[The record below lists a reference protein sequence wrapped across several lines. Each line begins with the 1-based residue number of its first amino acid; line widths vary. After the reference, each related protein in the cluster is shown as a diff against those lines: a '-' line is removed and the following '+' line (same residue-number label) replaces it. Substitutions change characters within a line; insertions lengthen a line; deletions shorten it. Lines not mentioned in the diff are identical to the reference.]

1 MTDIDFDEL
10 DKAVNSLMSKQR
22 AAENKT
28 DAGESTTS
36 DASLASVNESS
47 PELASPTVSSAE
59 NASTDP
65 VSAPVN
71 NNVGGNIPV
80 SVPHSSPA
88 MQTSDNQSAEAP
100 AAKIGTEAPKP
111 SPNTEAEANAV
122 KVTTVSSVPV
132 SSPTS
137 SVPVAASV
145 AGQPSVPARSLTP
158 SASPVPSAATNVKP
172 PTVSSA
178 PAASS
183 TPVAAPSTSTTPS
196 ATTASAAPIAATA
209 PAATTNPPTPAP
221 SSVPLS
227 SSSSPNSVVTPA
239 AQRLKPAA
247 STVSISPASTTP
259 AVPSAPSS
267 PSSSS
272 SSSTASPVDSP
283 GGHKLAV
290 TPAVSPSPAAPPESE
305 TVHVSPMI
313 AKRPHGRFMD
323 VVHPSS
329 KSKLVQQRKMTPNT
343 SKAGLSGQ
351 SGADSVN
358 TDDSA
363 NLADKGIRR
372 PSTIGGGN
380 NLNNIH
386 LNENNSG
393 VDAPTSANPEKSLLS
408 SVKKRVVLPQNP
420 EGKTND
426 SSDTA
431 TPVQSKSEST
441 APVSPF
447 ISNVE
452 VEKRPLGTPAAATDD
467 ANDGS
472 AAIAKNDDHKKS
484 LANYT
489 PRKLD
494 VSEDDPD
501 DEVEP
506 GGDVGLPPEFSAD
519 VMAAEEADVSSLDA
533 AVDDIKAAEQRASKK
548 PSDNDDVSPRHS
560 PKKDSTESEPKP
572 MFDAASRTSKNFDP
586 KEESKSGWLTVLLI
600 LLFLAI
606 GVAGGAAAYFLLIK

>member
-28 DAGESTTS
+28 DAGEDTASGV
-36 DASLASVNESS
+36 SLASGSENGSEFASS
-47 PELASPTVSSAE
+47 TVSSVE

-65 VSAPVN
+65 APAPVN

-80 SVPHSSPA
+80 SVSHSSPA
-88 MQTSDNQSAEAP
+88 MQTSDSQDAEAS

-111 SPNTEAEANAV
+111 SPNTEAEAGAV
-122 KVTTVSSVPV
+122 KVATVPSVPV

-137 SVPVAASV
+137 SAPVAASV
-145 AGQPSVPARSLTP
+145 AGQQSVPARSLTP
-158 SASPVPSAATNVKP
+158 SAPPIPSAATNVKS

-183 TPVAAPSTSTTPS
+183 APVVAPSTSTTPS
-196 ATTASAAPIAATA
+196 ATTASATPVAVTA
-209 PAATTNPPTPAP
+209 PVVTTNSPASVSSAPP
-221 SSVPLS
+221 SSP
-227 SSSSPNSVVTPA
+227 SSPDSEVTPA
-239 AQRLKPAA
+239 AQKPKPVA
-247 STVSISPASTTP
+247 STVSVSSASTAP
-259 AVPSAPSS
+259 AVPSA

-272 SSSTASPVDSP
+272 SSSTASSSDLPS
-283 GGHKLAV
+283 GHTPAV
-290 TPAVSPSPAAPPESE
+290 TPAVSPPPAASPESD

-343 SKAGLSGQ
+343 SKAGLGDQ
-351 SGADSVN
+351 SGADPAN
-358 TDDSA
+358 TDDNA

-372 PSTIGGGN
+372 PSMIGGGN

-386 LNENNSG
+386 SSESSSS
-393 VDAPTSANPEKSLLS
+393 VDTSTSANPEKSLLS
-408 SVKKRVVLPQNP
+408 SAKKRVVLPQNP

-431 TPVQSKSEST
+431 TSVQSKSEST
-441 APVSPF
+441 SSVSPF

-467 ANDGS
+467 ANDGG
-472 AAIAKNDDHKKS
+472 AAAVKNDDHKKS

-494 VSEDDPD
+494 VSEDDSD

>member
-36 DASLASVNESS
+36 DASLASGNESS
-47 PELASPTVSSAE
+47 PEFAIPTVSSAE
-59 NASTDP
+59 NASPDP
-65 VSAPVN
+65 VSTPVN

-80 SVPHSSPA
+80 SVSHSSPV
-88 MQTSDNQSAEAP
+88 MQTSSSSQSAEVP
-100 AAKIGTEAPKP
+100 AVKIGTEASKP
-111 SPNTEAEANAV
+111 SPNTEVEANAV
-122 KVTTVSSVPV
+122 KVTTVPSVPV

-137 SVPVAASV
+137 SAPVAAPV
-145 AGQPSVPARSLTP
+145 AGQSSIPVKPLTP
-158 SASPVPSAATNVKP
+158 SAPPAPSVATNVKP

-183 TPVAAPSTSTTPS
+183 APVAAPSTSTTPS
-196 ATTASAAPIAATA
+196 ATTASEA
-209 PAATTNPPTPAP
+209 PAAVTAPVVTTNSPASVSSAPP
-221 SSVPLS
+221 SSP
-227 SSSSPNSVVTPA
+227 SSPDSEVTPA
-239 AQRLKPAA
+239 AQKPKPAA
-247 STVSISPASTTP
+247 STVSVSSVSTAP
-259 AVPSAPSS
+259 AVPSAP

-272 SSSTASPVDSP
+272 GSTVSSSGSPS
-283 GGHKLAV
+283 GHTSAV
-290 TPAVSPSPAAPPESE
+290 TPAVSPPPAAPPESD

-343 SKAGLSGQ
+343 SKAGLGDQ
-351 SGADSVN
+351 SGADSAN

-372 PSTIGGGN
+372 PSMIGGGN
-380 NLNNIH
+380 SLNNIH
-386 LNENNSG
+386 SNENNSS

-408 SVKKRVVLPQNP
+408 SAKKRVVLPQNL
-420 EGKTND
+420 ENKTND
-426 SSDTA
+426 SSDVA

-467 ANDGS
+467 ANDGG
-472 AAIAKNDDHKKS
+472 AATAKNDDHKKS

-548 PSDNDDVSPRHS
+548 PSDNDDVSPRHLS
-560 PKKDSTESEPKP
+560 KKDSTEPEPKP

>member
-28 DAGESTTS
+28 DIGEGAAP
-36 DASLASVNESS
+36 DASLASGNENS
-47 PELASPTVSSAE
+47 PELVVPTISSTE
-59 NASTDP
+59 NASPDST
-65 VSAPVN
+65 N

-80 SVPHSSPA
+80 SVSHSSPV
-88 MQTSDNQSAEAP
+88 MQTSDNQSAETP
-100 AAKIGTEAPKP
+100 AAKIGTEAPKS

-137 SVPVAASV
+137 SAPVAASV
-145 AGQPSVPARSLTP
+145 AGQPLVPARSLTP
-158 SASPVPSAATNVKP
+158 SAPPVPSAATNVAP

-178 PAASS
+178 PADSS
-183 TPVAAPSTSTTPS
+183 APVAAPFTSTTPS
-196 ATTASAAPIAATA
+196 ATTASAAPVAATA
-209 PAATTNPPTPAP
+209 PAVTASSPAPAP

-227 SSSSPNSVVTPA
+227 SSSSPDSGVTPA
-239 AQRLKPAA
+239 AQKSKPAA

-259 AVPSAPSS
+259 AVPSASL
-267 PSSSS
+267 SSS
-272 SSSTASPVDSP
+272 SSSTASSSDLPS
-283 GGHKLAV
+283 GHTPAV
-290 TPAVSPSPAAPPESE
+290 TPAVSPPPAAPPESD

-343 SKAGLSGQ
+343 SKAGSGDQ
-351 SGADSVN
+351 SGADPAN
-358 TDDSA
+358 TDDNA
-363 NLADKGIRR
+363 NLADTGIRR
-372 PSTIGGGN
+372 PSMIGGGN
-380 NLNNIH
+380 NLH
-386 LNENNSG
+386 SNEDNSG
-393 VDAPTSANPEKSLLS
+393 VDKPTSANPEKSLLS
-408 SVKKRVVLPQNP
+408 SAKKRIVLPQNP

-431 TPVQSKSEST
+431 TPVQSRNEST

-467 ANDGS
+467 ANDGG
-472 AAIAKNDDHKKS
+472 AVTAKNDDHKKS

-489 PRKLD
+489 PRKLY
-494 VSEDDPD
+494 VSEDDSD

-548 PSDNDDVSPRHS
+548 LSDNDDVSPRHS
-560 PKKDSTESEPKP
+560 PKKDSTEPEPKP
-572 MFDAASRTSKNFDP
+572 MFYAASRTSKNFDP

>member
-22 AAENKT
+22 AAESKT
-28 DAGESTTS
+28 DSGEGATS
-36 DASLASVNESS
+36 DVNLTSSNENSSEFASSTASSI
-47 PELASPTVSSAE
+47 E

-80 SVPHSSPA
+80 SVSHSSPVT
-88 MQTSDNQSAEAP
+88 QTSDSQDTEAS
-100 AAKIGTEAPKP
+100 AAKIGTETPKP
-111 SPNTEAEANAV
+111 SPNTESEANAV
-122 KVTTVSSVPV
+122 KIATSPSVPV
-132 SSPTS
+132 SSLAS
-137 SVPVAASV
+137 SVPVTAPV

-158 SASPVPSAATNVKP
+158 SAPPVPSAATNVKP

-183 TPVAAPSTSTTPS
+183 APVADPSTSTTPS
-196 ATTASAAPIAATA
+196 ATTASAAPIVVTA
-209 PAATTNPPTPAP
+209 PAVTASSPTPASSAPP
-221 SSVPLS
+221 SSI
-227 SSSSPNSVVTPA
+227 SSPDSEVTPA
-239 AQRLKPAA
+239 AQKPKPAT
-247 STVSISPASTTP
+247 STVPVSSISTTP

-267 PSSSS
+267 SS
-272 SSSTASPVDSP
+272 SSSTVSSSGSPS
-283 GGHKLAV
+283 GHTPAV
-290 TPAVSPSPAAPPESE
+290 TPAVSPPPAASPESD

-329 KSKLVQQRKMTPNT
+329 KSKLVQQRKMTPNAST
-343 SKAGLSGQ
+343 SGLGGQ
-351 SGADSVN
+351 SGADSAN
-358 TDDSA
+358 TDDSVS
-363 NLADKGIRR
+363 LADKDIRR
-372 PSTIGGGN
+372 PSMIGGGN

-386 LNENNSG
+386 SNENNSS
-393 VDAPTSANPEKSLLS
+393 VNAPTSANPEKSLLS
-408 SVKKRVVLPQNP
+408 SAKKRVVLPQNP
-420 EGKTND
+420 ESKTND
-426 SSDTA
+426 SPDAA

-467 ANDGS
+467 VNDGG

-494 VSEDDPD
+494 VPEDDSD

-548 PSDNDDVSPRHS
+548 PSDDDDVSPRHS
-560 PKKDSTESEPKP
+560 PKKDSTEPEPKP

-586 KEESKSGWLTVLLI
+586 KEESKSGWLTVLLV

>member
-28 DAGESTTS
+28 DTGESTAS
-36 DASLASVNESS
+36 DASLSSGNESS
-47 PELASPTVSSAE
+47 PEFASPTISSAE

-65 VSAPVN
+65 VSAPAN

-80 SVPHSSPA
+80 SVSHSSPA

-100 AAKIGTEAPKP
+100 VAKLGTETPKP
-111 SPNTEAEANAV
+111 SPNTEAEANDV
-122 KVTTVSSVPV
+122 KITTSPSVPV
-132 SSPTS
+132 SSPAS
-137 SVPVAASV
+137 SAPVAASV
-145 AGQPSVPARSLTP
+145 AGQSSVPARSLTP
-158 SASPVPSAATNVKP
+158 STPPVPSAATNVKP

-183 TPVAAPSTSTTPS
+183 TPVAAPPTSTTPS
-196 ATTASAAPIAATA
+196 ATTASAAPVAATM
-209 PAATTNPPTPAP
+209 PTVTASSPAP
-221 SSVPLS
+221 TSSAPP
-227 SSSSPNSVVTPA
+227 SSPSSPDSGVTPVV
-239 AQRLKPAA
+239 RKPKPAT
-247 STVSISPASTTP
+247 STVSVSSISTTP

-267 PSSSS
+267 ISSGSTVSSSG
-272 SSSTASPVDSP
+272 SPS
-283 GGHKLAV
+283 GHTSAV
-290 TPAVSPSPAAPPESE
+290 TPAVSPPPAAPPESD

-343 SKAGLSGQ
+343 SKAGLGDQ
-351 SGADSVN
+351 SGADPAN
-358 TDDSA
+358 TDDNA

-372 PSTIGGGN
+372 PSMIGGGN

-386 LNENNSG
+386 SNENNSS
-393 VDAPTSANPEKSLLS
+393 VNAPTSANPEKSLLS
-408 SVKKRVVLPQNP
+408 SAKKRVVLPQNP

-426 SSDTA
+426 SSDAA
-431 TPVQSKSEST
+431 TPVQSKSESA

-467 ANDGS
+467 ANDGG
-472 AAIAKNDDHKKS
+472 AATAKNDDHKKS

-494 VSEDDPD
+494 ISEDDPD
-501 DEVEP
+501 DEVEQ

-548 PSDNDDVSPRHS
+548 PSDNDDVLPRHLS
-560 PKKDSTESEPKP
+560 KKDLTEPEPKP

>member
-28 DAGESTTS
+28 DAGESTAS
-36 DASLASVNESS
+36 DTSLASGNESS
-47 PELASPTVSSAE
+47 PEFAIPTVSSAE

-80 SVPHSSPA
+80 SVSHSSPV
-88 MQTSDNQSAEAP
+88 MQTSGNQSAEAP

-111 SPNTEAEANAV
+111 SPNTEAEAGAV
-122 KVTTVSSVPV
+122 KVATSPSVPV
-132 SSPTS
+132 YSPASSA
-137 SVPVAASV
+137 PVAASV
-145 AGQPSVPARSLTP
+145 AGQSSVPARSLTP
-158 SASPVPSAATNVKP
+158 SASPAPSAATNAKP

-183 TPVAAPSTSTTPS
+183 APVAAPSTSTTPP
-196 ATTASAAPIAATA
+196 ATTASAAPIAVTA
-209 PAATTNPPTPAP
+209 PVVTTNSPASVSLAPP
-221 SSVPLS
+221 SSP
-227 SSSSPNSVVTPA
+227 SSPDSEATPA
-239 AQRLKPAA
+239 AQKPKPAA
-247 STVSISPASTTP
+247 STVSVSPASTTP
-259 AVPSAPSS
+259 AVPSAP

-272 SSSTASPVDSP
+272 GSTVSSSVSPS
-283 GGHKLAV
+283 GHTPAV
-290 TPAVSPSPAAPPESE
+290 TPAVSPPPAVPPEGD

-343 SKAGLSGQ
+343 SKAGLGDQ
-351 SGADSVN
+351 SGADPAN
-358 TDDSA
+358 TDDNA

-372 PSTIGGGN
+372 PSMIGGGN

-386 LNENNSG
+386 SSESSSS
-393 VDAPTSANPEKSLLS
+393 VDTSTSANSEKSLLS
-408 SVKKRVVLPQNP
+408 SAKKRVVLPQNP
-420 EGKTND
+420 ESKTND
-426 SSDTA
+426 SHDVA
-431 TPVQSKSEST
+431 TSVQSKSEST

-467 ANDGS
+467 ANYGG

-494 VSEDDPD
+494 VPEDDSD

-548 PSDNDDVSPRHS
+548 PGDNDDASPRHS
-560 PKKDSTESEPKP
+560 PKKDSTEPEPKP

>member
-28 DAGESTTS
+28 DAGDSMAS
-36 DASLASVNESS
+36 DASLASGNESS
-47 PELASPTVSSAE
+47 SELASPTVSSAE
-59 NASTDP
+59 NASPDP
-65 VSAPVN
+65 VSTPVN

-80 SVPHSSPA
+80 SVSHSSPV
-88 MQTSDNQSAEAP
+88 MQTSSSSQSAEVP
-100 AAKIGTEAPKP
+100 AVKIGTEASKP
-111 SPNTEAEANAV
+111 SPNTEVEANAV
-122 KVTTVSSVPV
+122 KVTTVPSVPV

-137 SVPVAASV
+137 SAPVAAPV
-145 AGQPSVPARSLTP
+145 AGQSSIPVKPLTP
-158 SASPVPSAATNVKP
+158 SAPPAPSAATNVKP

-178 PAASS
+178 PAVSS
-183 TPVAAPSTSTTPS
+183 TPVAAPSTSTTPP
-196 ATTASAAPIAATA
+196 ATTASAAPVAVTAPVVTTNSPVSVSSAPPSSPSSPDSEVA
-209 PAATTNPPTPAP
+209 PAAQKP
-221 SSVPLS
+221 
-227 SSSSPNSVVTPA
+227 
-239 AQRLKPAA
+239 KPAA
-247 STVSISPASTTP
+247 STVSVSSVSTAP
-259 AVPSAPSS
+259 AVTSAP

-272 SSSTASPVDSP
+272 GSTVSSSVSPN
-283 GGHKLAV
+283 GH
-290 TPAVSPSPAAPPESE
+290 TPAAKPVVSPPPAAPPESD

-343 SKAGLSGQ
+343 SKAGLGDQ
-351 SGADSVN
+351 SGADSAN
-358 TDDSA
+358 KDDSA
-363 NLADKGIRR
+363 SLTDKGVRR
-372 PSTIGGGN
+372 PSMIGGGN

-386 LNENNSG
+386 SSESNSS
-393 VDAPTSANPEKSLLS
+393 VDTSTSANPEKSLLS
-408 SVKKRVVLPQNP
+408 SAKKRVVLPQNP
-420 EGKTND
+420 ESKTND
-426 SSDTA
+426 SPDAA

-467 ANDGS
+467 ANDGG
-472 AAIAKNDDHKKS
+472 AATAKNDDHKKS

-494 VSEDDPD
+494 ISEDDPD

-548 PSDNDDVSPRHS
+548 PSDNDDASPRHL
-560 PKKDSTESEPKP
+560 PKKDSTEPEPKP

-606 GVAGGAAAYFLLIK
+606 GAAGGAAAYFLLIK

>member
-47 PELASPTVSSAE
+47 PELASPTVSFAE

-80 SVPHSSPA
+80 SVSHSSPVV
-88 MQTSDNQSAEAP
+88 QTSSNQSAEVP
-100 AAKIGTEAPKP
+100 AVKIGTEAPKP
-111 SPNTEAEANAV
+111 SPNTEAEAGAV
-122 KVTTVSSVPV
+122 KVTTVPSVPV

-137 SVPVAASV
+137 SAPVAASV
-145 AGQPSVPARSLTP
+145 AGQQSVPARSLTP
-158 SASPVPSAATNVKP
+158 SAPPIPSAATNVKS

-183 TPVAAPSTSTTPS
+183 APVVAPSTSTTPS
-196 ATTASAAPIAATA
+196 ATTASAAPVAVTA
-209 PAATTNPPTPAP
+209 PVVTTNSPASVSSAPP
-221 SSVPLS
+221 SSP
-227 SSSSPNSVVTPA
+227 SSPDSEVTPA
-239 AQRLKPAA
+239 SQKPKPAA
-247 STVSISPASTTP
+247 STVSVSSVSTAP
-259 AVPSAPSS
+259 AVPSAP

-272 SSSTASPVDSP
+272 GSTVSSSVSPS
-283 GGHKLAV
+283 GHTPAV
-290 TPAVSPSPAAPPESE
+290 TPAVSSPPATPPESD

-329 KSKLVQQRKMTPNT
+329 KSKIVQQRKMTPNAST
-343 SKAGLSGQ
+343 SGLGGQ
-351 SGADSVN
+351 SGADSAN
-358 TDDSA
+358 KDDSA

-372 PSTIGGGN
+372 SSMIGGGN
-380 NLNNIH
+380 SLNNIH
-386 LNENNSG
+386 LNENNSS

-408 SVKKRVVLPQNP
+408 SAKKRVVLPQNP
-420 EGKTND
+420 ENKTND
-426 SSDTA
+426 SSDIA
-431 TPVQSKSEST
+431 TPVQNKSEST

-467 ANDGS
+467 ANDGG
-472 AAIAKNDDHKKS
+472 AATAKNDDHKKS

-489 PRKLD
+489 PSKLD

-560 PKKDSTESEPKP
+560 PKKDSTEPKP

-586 KEESKSGWLTVLLI
+586 KEESKSGWLTILLI

>member
-22 AAENKT
+22 AAESKT
-28 DAGESTTS
+28 DSGEDTASGV
-36 DASLASVNESS
+36 SLASGSENSS
-47 PELASPTVSSAE
+47 EFASSTASSVE
-59 NASTDP
+59 NASPDLADN
-65 VSAPVN
+65 S
-71 NNVGGNIPV
+71 VGGNIPV
-80 SVPHSSPA
+80 SVSHSSPV
-88 MQTSDNQSAEAP
+88 MQTSSISQSAETP
-100 AAKIGTEAPKP
+100 MAKIGTEAPKP

-122 KVTTVSSVPV
+122 KVTTSPSVPV

-158 SASPVPSAATNVKP
+158 SAPPVPSAATNMKP

-183 TPVAAPSTSTTPS
+183 APVAAPSTSTTSP
-196 ATTASAAPIAATA
+196 ATTASAAPIVVTA
-209 PAATTNPPTPAP
+209 PAVTASSPTPASSAPP
-221 SSVPLS
+221 SSP
-227 SSSSPNSVVTPA
+227 SSPDSEVTPA
-239 AQRLKPAA
+239 AQKPKPAT
-247 STVSISPASTTP
+247 STVSVSSISTTP
-259 AVPSAPSS
+259 AVPSVP

-272 SSSTASPVDSP
+272 GSTVSSSGSPSSHTP
-283 GGHKLAV
+283 AV
-290 TPAVSPSPAAPPESE
+290 TPAVSPPSAAPPESD

-343 SKAGLSGQ
+343 SKAGLGDQ
-351 SGADSVN
+351 SGADPAN
-358 TDDSA
+358 TDDNA
-363 NLADKGIRR
+363 NLADKGIRH
-372 PSTIGGGN
+372 PSIIGGGN
-380 NLNNIH
+380 NFH
-386 LNENNSG
+386 SNEDNSG
-393 VDAPTSANPEKSLLS
+393 VDKPTSANPEKSLLS
-408 SVKKRVVLPQNP
+408 SAKKRVVLPQNP

-467 ANDGS
+467 ANYGG

-494 VSEDDPD
+494 VPEDDSD

-548 PSDNDDVSPRHS
+548 PSDNDDVSLRHS
-560 PKKDSTESEPKP
+560 PKKDSTEPEPRP

>member
-36 DASLASVNESS
+36 DASLASGNESS

-80 SVPHSSPA
+80 SVSHSSPV
-88 MQTSDNQSAEAP
+88 MQTSDSQDTEAP
-100 AAKIGTEAPKP
+100 AAKIGTETPKP
-111 SPNTEAEANAV
+111 SPNTEVEANAV
-122 KVTTVSSVPV
+122 KITTSPSVPV

-137 SVPVAASV
+137 SIPVAASV

-158 SASPVPSAATNVKP
+158 STPPVPSAATNVKP

-183 TPVAAPSTSTTPS
+183 APVAAPSTSTTPP
-196 ATTASAAPIAATA
+196 ATTASAAPIVVTA
-209 PAATTNPPTPAP
+209 PVVTTNSPASVSSAPP
-221 SSVPLS
+221 SSP
-227 SSSSPNSVVTPA
+227 SSPDSEVTPA
-239 AQRLKPAA
+239 AQKPKPAA
-247 STVSISPASTTP
+247 STVSVSSVSTAP
-259 AVPSAPSS
+259 AVPSAP

-272 SSSTASPVDSP
+272 GSTVSSSVSPS
-283 GGHKLAV
+283 GHTPAV
-290 TPAVSPSPAAPPESE
+290 TPVVSPPPPAAPPEGD

-343 SKAGLSGQ
+343 SKAGLGDQ
-351 SGADSVN
+351 FGADPAN
-358 TDDSA
+358 TDDNA

-372 PSTIGGGN
+372 PSMIGGGN
-380 NLNNIH
+380 SLNNIH
-386 LNENNSG
+386 LNENNSS

-408 SVKKRVVLPQNP
+408 SAKKRVVLPQNP

-452 VEKRPLGTPAAATDD
+452 VEKRPLGTPVAATDD
-467 ANDGS
+467 ANDGG
-472 AAIAKNDDHKKS
+472 AATAKNDDHKKS

-506 GGDVGLPPEFSAD
+506 GGDVGLPPEFRAD

-548 PSDNDDVSPRHS
+548 PSDNDDVSPRHLS
-560 PKKDSTESEPKP
+560 KKDSTEPEPKP

-586 KEESKSGWLTVLLI
+586 KEENKSGWLTVLLI

>member
-28 DAGESTTS
+28 DAGDSTAS
-36 DASLASVNESS
+36 DTSLASGNESS
-47 PELASPTVSSAE
+47 SELASPTVSSVE
-59 NASTDP
+59 NASPDP

-80 SVPHSSPA
+80 SVSHSSPVV
-88 MQTSDNQSAEAP
+88 QTSGNQSAEAP

-111 SPNTEAEANAV
+111 SPNTEAEAGAV
-122 KVTTVSSVPV
+122 KVTTVPSVPV

-137 SVPVAASV
+137 SAPVAASV
-145 AGQPSVPARSLTP
+145 AGQQSVPARSLTP
-158 SASPVPSAATNVKP
+158 SAPPVPSAATNVKSS
-172 PTVSSA
+172 TVSSA

-183 TPVAAPSTSTTPS
+183 APVVAPSTSTTPS
-196 ATTASAAPIAATA
+196 ATTASATPVAVTA
-209 PAATTNPPTPAP
+209 PVVTTNSPASVSSAPP
-221 SSVPLS
+221 SSP
-227 SSSSPNSVVTPA
+227 SSPDSEVTPA
-239 AQRLKPAA
+239 AQKLKPAA
-247 STVSISPASTTP
+247 PTVS
-259 AVPSAPSS
+259 SAP

-272 SSSTASPVDSP
+272 SSTVSSADSP
-283 GGHKLAV
+283 SVHASAA
-290 TPAVSPSPAAPPESE
+290 TPAVSPPPAAPPEGD

-343 SKAGLSGQ
+343 SKAGLGDQ
-351 SGADSVN
+351 SGADSAN
-358 TDDSA
+358 MDDSA
-363 NLADKGIRR
+363 NFADKGIRR
-372 PSTIGGGN
+372 PSMIGGGN
-380 NLNNIH
+380 NLNSIH
-386 LNENNSG
+386 SNENNSS

-408 SVKKRVVLPQNP
+408 SAKKRVVLPQSP
-420 EGKTND
+420 EGKTNN
-426 SSDTA
+426 SSDVA
-431 TPVQSKSEST
+431 MSVQSKSESI

-467 ANDGS
+467 ANDRD
-472 AAIAKNDDHKKS
+472 AATAKNDDHKKS

-560 PKKDSTESEPKP
+560 PKKDSTEPEPKP

>member
-22 AAENKT
+22 AAESKT
-28 DAGESTTS
+28 DAGEDTASGV
-36 DASLASVNESS
+36 SLASGSENGSEFASS
-47 PELASPTVSSAE
+47 TVSSVE

-65 VSAPVN
+65 APAPVN

-80 SVPHSSPA
+80 SVSHSSPA
-88 MQTSDNQSAEAP
+88 MQTSDSQDAEAS

-111 SPNTEAEANAV
+111 FPNTEAEANAV
-122 KVTTVSSVPV
+122 KVATVPSMPV

-137 SVPVAASV
+137 SAPVAASV
-145 AGQPSVPARSLTP
+145 AGQSSVPARSLTP
-158 SASPVPSAATNVKP
+158 SASPITSAATNVKP
-172 PTVSSA
+172 PTVSSVPATSSA
-178 PAASS
+178 PVAIPSTPTTTATAASAV
-183 TPVAAPSTSTTPS
+183 PVAAAAP
-196 ATTASAAPIAATA
+196 AVTASS
-209 PAATTNPPTPAP
+209 PAP
-221 SSVPLS
+221 VSSAPPSSLS
-227 SSSSPNSVVTPA
+227 SPSSPDSEVTPA
-239 AQRLKPAA
+239 AQKPKPAA
-247 STVSISPASTTP
+247 STVSVSSASTTP
-259 AVPSAPSS
+259 AVPSAP

-272 SSSTASPVDSP
+272 GSTVSSSGSPS
-283 GGHKLAV
+283 GHTPAV
-290 TPAVSPSPAAPPESE
+290 TPAVSPPPAAPPESD

-329 KSKLVQQRKMTPNT
+329 KSKIVQQRKMTPNT
-343 SKAGLSGQ
+343 SKAGLGDQ
-351 SGADSVN
+351 SGADSAN
-358 TDDSA
+358 KDDSA

-372 PSTIGGGN
+372 SSMIGGGN

-386 LNENNSG
+386 SSESNSS
-393 VDAPTSANPEKSLLS
+393 VDTSTSANPEKSLLS
-408 SVKKRVVLPQNP
+408 SAKKRVVLPQNP
-420 EGKTND
+420 EGKTNN
-426 SSDTA
+426 SSDVA
-431 TPVQSKSEST
+431 MSVQSKSEST

-467 ANDGS
+467 TNDGG

-484 LANYT
+484 LANYM
-489 PRKLD
+489 PSKLD

-548 PSDNDDVSPRHS
+548 PSDNDDISPRHS
-560 PKKDSTESEPKP
+560 PKKDSTEPEPKP

>member
-36 DASLASVNESS
+36 DASLASGNESS
-47 PELASPTVSSAE
+47 PEFAIPTVSSAE

-80 SVPHSSPA
+80 SVSHSSPV
-88 MQTSDNQSAEAP
+88 MQTFGNQSAEAP

-111 SPNTEAEANAV
+111 SPNTEAEAGAV
-122 KVTTVSSVPV
+122 KVTTVPSVPV

-137 SVPVAASV
+137 SAPVAASV
-145 AGQPSVPARSLTP
+145 AGQPSVPVRSLTP
-158 SASPVPSAATNVKP
+158 SAPPVPSAATNVKP

-183 TPVAAPSTSTTPS
+183 APVVATSTSTTPS
-196 ATTASAAPIAATA
+196 ATTASATPVAVTA
-209 PAATTNPPTPAP
+209 PVVTTNSPPAPAP

-227 SSSSPNSVVTPA
+227 SSSSPNSGVTPA
-239 AQRLKPAA
+239 TQKPKPAA

-259 AVPSAPSS
+259 AVPSAP

-272 SSSTASPVDSP
+272 GSTVSSSVSPS
-283 GGHKLAV
+283 GHTPAV
-290 TPAVSPSPAAPPESE
+290 TPAVSPPPAVPPEGD

-343 SKAGLSGQ
+343 SKAGLVDQ
-351 SGADSVN
+351 SGANPAN
-358 TDDSA
+358 TDDNA

-372 PSTIGGGN
+372 PSMIGGGN

-386 LNENNSG
+386 SSESSSS
-393 VDAPTSANPEKSLLS
+393 VDTSTSANPEKSLLS
-408 SVKKRVVLPQNP
+408 SAKKRVVLPQNP
-420 EGKTND
+420 ESKTND
-426 SSDTA
+426 SPDVA
-431 TPVQSKSEST
+431 TSVQSKSEST

-467 ANDGS
+467 ANYGG

-494 VSEDDPD
+494 VSEDDSD

-548 PSDNDDVSPRHS
+548 PGDNDDASPRHS

>member
-28 DAGESTTS
+28 DAGEDTASGV
-36 DASLASVNESS
+36 SLASGSENGSEFASS
-47 PELASPTVSSAE
+47 TVSSVE
-59 NASTDP
+59 NAS
-65 VSAPVN
+65 SAPVDN
-71 NNVGGNIPV
+71 SVGGNIPV
-80 SVPHSSPA
+80 SVSHSSPV
-88 MQTSDNQSAEAP
+88 MQTSDSQSAEAP
-100 AAKIGTEAPKP
+100 VAKIGAETPKP

-122 KVTTVSSVPV
+122 KITTSPSVPV
-132 SSPTS
+132 SSPAS

-158 SASPVPSAATNVKP
+158 SAPPVPSAATNVKP

-183 TPVAAPSTSTTPS
+183 APVAAPSTSTTPS
-196 ATTASAAPIAATA
+196 AMTASAAPVAATM
-209 PAATTNPPTPAP
+209 PAVTASSPAP
-221 SSVPLS
+221 TSSAPP
-227 SSSSPNSVVTPA
+227 SSPSSPDSGVTPVV
-239 AQRLKPAA
+239 RKPKPAA
-247 STVSISPASTTP
+247 STVSVSSISTMS
-259 AVPSAPSS
+259 AVPSA

-272 SSSTASPVDSP
+272 SSSTVSSSGSPS
-283 GGHKLAV
+283 GHTPAV
-290 TPAVSPSPAAPPESE
+290 TPAVSPPSAAPPESD

-343 SKAGLSGQ
+343 SKAGLGDQ

-372 PSTIGGGN
+372 PSMIGGGN

-386 LNENNSG
+386 SSESNSS
-393 VDAPTSANPEKSLLS
+393 VDTSTSANPEKSLLS
-408 SVKKRVVLPQNP
+408 SAKKRVVLPQNP
-420 EGKTND
+420 ESKTND
-426 SSDTA
+426 SPDAA

-467 ANDGS
+467 ANDEG

-560 PKKDSTESEPKP
+560 PKKDSTEPEPKP